1 MQACF
6 FLFKSVYIYI
16 FIYIFVC
23 VVTLNQIL
31 AAVEKS
37 PTQNIYIYI
46 YIQFGVYIIMANV
59 AFKNL
64 IKIIKINSLMINF
77 LHCFI
82 EYSVDNNSTL

>member
-1 MQACF
+1 M
-6 FLFKSVYIYI
+6 
-16 FIYIFVC
+16 C

-37 PTQNIYIYI
+37 QTLNIYIYI

-59 AFKNL
+59 AFK
-64 IKIIKINSLMINF
+64 KIKINSLMINF

-82 EYSVDNNSTL
+82 YYSVDNNSTLRSF